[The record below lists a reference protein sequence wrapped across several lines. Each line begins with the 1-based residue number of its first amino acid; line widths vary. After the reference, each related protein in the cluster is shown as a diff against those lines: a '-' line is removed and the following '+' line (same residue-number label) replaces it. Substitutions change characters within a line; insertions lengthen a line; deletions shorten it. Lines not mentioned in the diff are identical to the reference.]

1 MKSTAAAAAMAIYIK
16 QRIFLKFI
24 YGKDNFFC

>member
-1 MKSTAAAAAMAIYIK
+1 LQEMKSTAAAAAMAIYIK

-24 YGKDNFFC
+24 